1 MRTICLC
8 YNYGMAKKLLDA
20 NTDMVPPNGFGFSDG
35 FRFGFGMFVA
45 WLLGMLIIAALAFGV
60 LKAFKLI

>member
-1 MRTICLC
+1 
-8 YNYGMAKKLLDA
+8 MAKKLLDA